1 MSFEY
6 LPSQVNSFYW
16 IYCTNPPMNFTYPHN
31 DGKWIMFFRKSE
43 LDQRWKEACDLYRS
57 GKLTGVNSMKVST
70 MLYNPMGANS
80 YENGMIIFYCGPSE
94 NEANIMEYG
103 KNLLRHIYYEDPIL
117 YYKSDK
123 MYLQDPNKIY
133 KHLYYIN
140 TDEFYNRPNIRRK
153 SINSDSSVSFNVRNN
168 LPTGIYANNFY
179 PPPAAYPV
187 NYAAAPFSRASSRP
201 MYYNYNPFMPY
212 MTNYVY

>member
-16 IYCTNPPMNFTYPHN
+16 IYCTNPPMNYNYPHN

-43 LDQRWKEACDLYRS
+43 LDQRWKEACELYRA
-57 GKLTGVNSMKVST
+57 GKLIGVNSMKVST

-103 KNLLRHIYYEDPIL
+103 RNLLRHIYYEDPVL

-123 MYLQDPNKIY
+123 MHLQDPSRVY
-133 KHLYYIN
+133 RHLYFIN

-153 SINSDSSVSFNVRNN
+153 SINSESSISFNVRNN
-168 LPTGIYANNFY
+168 LPTGAYANNSYY
-179 PPPAAYPV
+179 PYNMGPA
-187 NYAAAPFSRASSRP
+187 NNRP
-201 MYYNYNPFMPY
+201 MFYNYNPFMPY
-212 MTNYVY
+212 MVNYAY